1 LGDGGVDERIML
13 NLVLKKLDVRAW
25 IGFIWLRIGPVAG
38 DNESSSLKSSDFL
51 AK

>member
-13 NLVLKKLDVRAW
+13 NLLLVLKKLDVRAW

-38 DNESSSLKSSDFL
+38 DNESSSLKSSDF
-51 AK
+51 